1 MKTIVGFALGA
12 LATLV
17 LATAADA
24 DVQDR
29 VCPAPRYSIYWGQ
42 HSQGVFG
49 VRAGTPCRVVL
60 FTGAYFRDINRIYSA
75 QIIEAPHNVRAVPR
89 ADGNIYIWPKPGFTG
104 KDSMTVRYTGT
115 GREIGVTKEA
125 TVTFSIDVY

>member
-1 MKTIVGFALGA
+1 MKNMVGFTVGA
-12 LATLV
+12 LVTLL

-29 VCPAPRYSIYWGQ
+29 VCPAPKFGFRWGQ

-49 VRAGTPCRVVL
+49 VRAGTPCRLVL
-60 FTGAYFRDINRIYSA
+60 FMRNYATISSA
-75 QIIEAPHNVRAVPR
+75 QIIERPHDVTAVPR
-89 ADGNIYIWPKPGFTG
+89 ADGNIYISPKPGFTG

-125 TVTFSIDVY
+125 FVTFSIDVF

>member
-1 MKTIVGFALGA
+1 MKTRAAFTMAALV
-12 LATLV
+12 ATLV
-17 LATAADA
+17 LTTAAEA

-29 VCPAPRYSIYWGQ
+29 VCPAPKYRFHWGQ

-60 FTGAYFRDINRIYSA
+60 FMRGYATISSTE
-75 QIIEAPHNVRAVPR
+75 IIERPHNITAVPR
-89 ADGNIYIWPKPGFTG
+89 TDGNIYISPKPGFTG

-115 GREIGVTKEA
+115 GRQVGVPRQA
-125 TVTFSIDVY
+125 TVTFSIDVF